1 MSEKILIV
9 DDEPEIADLVS
20 LYLQNEN
27 FTVYKFYSAIEALNC
42 IGHEKLD
49 MAILDVMMP
58 EMNGFELCKKIRVRP
73 FEHSLKGSHKVK
85 MRNVFRSACF

>member
-42 IGHEKLD
+42 IGHEKIGYGYFGCND
-49 MAILDVMMP
+49 A
-58 EMNGFELCKKIRVRP
+58 
-73 FEHSLKGSHKVK
+73 
-85 MRNVFRSACF
+85 

>member
-27 FTVYKFYSAIEALNC
+27 FKFYKRYSRLLRKYN
-42 IGHEKLD
+42 EKL
-49 MAILDVMMP
+49 
-58 EMNGFELCKKIRVRP
+58 EY
-73 FEHSLKGSHKVK
+73 
-85 MRNVFRSACF
+85 